1 LSNGRINHVST
12 TLKRFLVLAVAMVA
26 ALFMFAPSPV
36 LADPD
41 DESTQN
47 DEPTLTEIRDEVDD
61 LHHQAEAV
69 AEQMNE
75 LKIEVSDAEERLDVL
90 QADLGRQ
97 GKKVDSLRSQVV
109 GQALE
114 DFQNGGGLSDST
126 SFLVSKDPR
135 TFLDNLANSAVAQ
148 SQQADMLVELSQLQ
162 QQLGVQ
168 EEQAQAEL
176 DAISADRE
184 ELAAKQKELDEKS
197 AEAEAILA
205 DLEQEQLE
213 RLQQMQD
220 TPPAGTA
227 PSRDDTRFNPNDLPA
242 SERAQIAVQVALAQ
256 VGDPYVYGAAGPDA
270 FDCSGLTMYAW
281 GQAGVSIP
289 HASSAQPGAGTPV
302 SLSELMP
309 GDLIFYYSPIS
320 HVGMYIGNG
329 QIVHAPNPSRSVEV
343 VSMNLM
349 PIAMAVRIG

>member
-1 LSNGRINHVST
+1 MSNGRINHVST
-12 TLKRFLVLAVAMVA
+12 TVKRFLVLAVAMVA
-26 ALFMFAPSPV
+26 ALLLVAPSPV
-36 LADPD
+36 LAEPD
-41 DESTQN
+41 DGTEQN
-47 DEPTLTEIRDEVDD
+47 DEPTLSEVSDQVDD
-61 LHHQAEAV
+61 LHHDAEVV

-75 LKIEVSDAEERLDVL
+75 LKIEVSDAEKRLDVL
-90 QADLGRQ
+90 QSDLGRQ
-97 GKKVDSLRSQVV
+97 GKKVDALRSQVV

-114 DFQNGGGLSDST
+114 DFQNGGGLSAST
-126 SFLVSKDPR
+126 SFLVSEDPR

-148 SQQADMLVELSQLQ
+148 SQQADLLVELSQLQ
-162 QQLGVQ
+162 QQLGAQ

-176 DAISADRE
+176 DAISADRD
-184 ELAAKQKELDEKS
+184 ELAAKQKELDDKVGQ
-197 AEAEAILA
+197 AEALLA
-205 DLEQEQLE
+205 DLEQEELE
-213 RLQQMQD
+213 RLQQMQSESPS
-220 TPPAGTA
+220 TT

-242 SERAQIAVQVALAQ
+242 SERAQIAVQAALDQ

-281 GQAGVSIP
+281 AQAGVSIP

-329 QIVHAPNPSRSVEV
+329 MLVHSPNPSRNVEV
-343 VSMNLM
+343 VPMNLM
-349 PIAMAVRIG
+349 PINMAVRIG